1 MFGYAFSKRDN
12 CIPYAKAV
20 LQSISGMLEHSGI
33 RVNDFGLSPRAKI
46 EFCIENY

>member
-1 MFGYAFSKRDN
+1 MLFLNGIIAYRMQN
-12 CIPYAKAV
+12 TV

-33 RVNDFGLSPRAKI
+33 RVNDFGLPPRAKI

>member
-1 MFGYAFSKRDN
+1 MLFLNEIIAYPMQN
-12 CIPYAKAV
+12 AV